1 MTAGRPVNAQVP
13 LVCSG
18 RRRLAGVSRASV
30 RSFVKPRPDYT
41 CLLLA
46 CSNDTPALQP
56 PATTAPVR
64 AVPCW
69 QDTTCCAVLAGH
81 NACVERRRDASTST
95 NRERSTASR
104 HADACI
110 CAWRHHRRHTHS
122 FASLHATGFGP
133 VPSLACLES
142 KFARLVTAASKW
154 QACFPPTCSP
164 CMRSG
169 ELAPDP
175 AAL

>member
-1 MTAGRPVNAQVP
+1 MTISSERVTAGRPVNAQVP
-13 LVCSG
+13 VGCSG
-18 RRRLAGVSRASV
+18 RPSFGRRLARVGTLIRQTSSRLHLLQRHTCPSAS
-30 RSFVKPRPDYT
+30 RNHCT
-41 CLLLA
+41 
-46 CSNDTPALQP
+46 
-56 PATTAPVR
+56 R
-64 AVPCW
+64 A
-69 QDTTCCAVLAGH
+69 CCAVLAGH

-95 NRERSTASR
+95 KRERSTASR

-142 KFARLVTAASKW
+142 KLARLDTAASKW
-154 QACFPPTCSP
+154 QACFPLTCSP

-169 ELAPDP
+169 ELATDS